1 MAGMTVVAW
10 ERDDESRGHSI
21 ARRQRLDDGW
31 LFHGSEVLVGDDT
44 LSCTFSV
51 VVGPDWVTRHVEALS
66 VSALGEARLVL
77 DAVDGEWTV
86 DGEPRPDLDGCVDV
100 DIAATPLTNTFP
112 IRRLAH
118 LPIGEPVTSGV
129 AWVDVPAL
137 GVARVDQTYVRLEDR
152 DGLACWRYSDPDHGA
167 FVLTVDDEGLVVDYE
182 GFARRIPLAGDSR

>member
-1 MAGMTVVAW
+1 MAGMTLVAW

-21 ARRQRLDDGW
+21 AHRQRLDDGW
-31 LFHGSEVLVGDDT
+31 LFHGSEVMVGDDT
-44 LSCTFSV
+44 LSCTFRV

-66 VSALGEARLVL
+66 VSAAGEMRLTLG
-77 DAVDGEWTV
+77 AVDGRWTV

-118 LPIGEPVTSGV
+118 LAIGEPVTSGV

-137 GVARVDQTYVRLEDR
+137 GVTRVDQTYVRLEDR
-152 DGLACWRYSDPDHGA
+152 GGLACWRYSDPDHGA
-167 FVLTVDDEGLVVDYE
+167 FELTVDDKGLVVDYE
-182 GFARRIPLAGDSR
+182 GFARRIPLSGEPR